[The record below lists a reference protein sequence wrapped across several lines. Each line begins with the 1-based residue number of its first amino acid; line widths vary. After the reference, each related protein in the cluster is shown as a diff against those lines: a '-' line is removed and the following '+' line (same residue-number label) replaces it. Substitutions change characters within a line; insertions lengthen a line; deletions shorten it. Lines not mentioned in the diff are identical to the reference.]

1 VSARPPAR
9 KQKQR
14 PRPKKKPSGR
24 RSPWAYLAP
33 AALLCAVTAIVL
45 ILSSAGVIGHTS
57 DGGPPVTTGAS
68 GPVETLPVPDTPPPP
83 APAPPEPPPLP
94 PPPPPKTT
102 KTKTTKTNTT
112 ASTTT
117 TPSTTPADTTS
128 TETTTT
134 ETTTQNDGQRVKL
147 TVKPGDTLFSIATQ
161 FGTSV
166 KELQRLN
173 PSIDP
178 SALQVGQTLVVK

>member
-1 VSARPPAR
+1 MSARPP
-9 KQKQR
+9 R
-14 PRPKKKPSGR
+14 PKPPRRPKKKPSGR

-45 ILSSAGVIGHTS
+45 ILSSAGVIGHPA

-68 GPVETLPVPDTPPPP
+68 GPVETLQVPDTPPPP

-102 KTKTTKTNTT
+102 TTPK
-112 ASTTT
+112 STTT
-117 TPSTTPADTTS
+117 PKTTASTTPADTTS
-128 TETTTT
+128 TETP
-134 ETTTQNDGQRVKL
+134 TTTQTTTQSDGQRVKW

-161 FGTSV
+161 FGTSG

-173 PSIDP
+173 PNIDP